1 MNPTLVYSL
10 GGIALFSI
18 GLYGFLAQA
27 HLLRKILAF
36 NIMGSGV
43 SLFLVATAWRGQH
56 LPPDPVPHALVLT
69 GVVVAVSATAFAL
82 ALVCRMHEETRTTF
96 LPDEEPQQETPR
108 HSELVTSEEPRAI

>member
-1 MNPTLVYSL
+1 MNPTIVYSL

-18 GLYGFLAQA
+18 GLYGFLAHA
-27 HLLRKILAF
+27 HVLRKILAF

-82 ALVCRMHEETRTTF
+82 ALVCRIHEETGTAF
-96 LPDEEPQQETPR
+96 LPDEEPQQETLR
-108 HSELVTSEEPRAI
+108 HNEPVASEEPRAT